1 MADNGLRRAAL
12 DTWKFYDITHR
23 DHVVCNPT
31 SVGKLDELIGLL
43 DLGPEPRILDIAAGK
58 GEFIVRLAER
68 FGGTAHR
75 GFHGVAIDISPP
87 CVADLR
93 KKVADRIP
101 RADIE
106 ILEMD
111 GAEYH
116 PVPGS
121 FDLAVCMGASW
132 VFGGHRETLRFLT
145 EATRPGGCVLA
156 GEPFWKND
164 PAAEY
169 LAWSG
174 MSRDDFGSHAGNV
187 AAGEAEGLVPLLA
200 LVSNGDE
207 WDRYETLQWRATA
220 IYAGSNPDDPDVTEL
235 VTRVAKNRH
244 EYVTWG
250 RETLG
255 WALYLFEKPGR

>member
-1 MADNGLRRAAL
+1 M

-31 SVGKLDELIGLL
+31 SVAKLDELIGLL
-43 DLGPEPRILDIAAGK
+43 DVRPEPRVLDIAAGK
-58 GEFIVRLAER
+58 GEFMVRLAER

-75 GFHGVAIDISPP
+75 GFHGVAIDISPH
-87 CVADLR
+87 CIADLR
-93 KKVADRIP
+93 KKIADRIP

-111 GAEYH
+111 GADYR
-116 PVPGS
+116 PALGS
-121 FDLAVCMGASW
+121 FDLAACLGASW
-132 VFGGHRETLRFLT
+132 VYGGHRETLRAMAA
-145 EATRPGGCVLA
+145 ATRPGGSVLV
-156 GEPFWKND
+156 GQPFWRND

-174 MSRDDFGSHAGNV
+174 MESDSFGSHAANV
-187 AAGEAEGLVPLLA
+187 AAGEAEGLTPLLA

-207 WDRYETLQWRATA
+207 WDLYETLQWRATA
-220 IYAGSNPDDPDVTEL
+220 RYADANPDDPDVTEL
-235 VTRVAKNRH
+235 VTRVAKSRH

-255 WALYLFEKPGR
+255 WALYLFRKPSR